1 MRNGRD
7 LAAERNP
14 SRNPHFKRR
23 WRDDPLQ
30 LPDLQHLGREVAP
43 KVVEDVGCRAIS
55 RWLDRASEAHGA
67 PAAVAFREADA
78 IRVRLGLDWTDL
90 IQERQAA

>member
-23 WRDDPLQ
+23 WADDPLQ
-30 LPDLQHLGREVAP
+30 LPDFQHLGREVAP
-43 KVVEDVGCRAIS
+43 KVVEDVGRRAIGD
-55 RWLDRASEAHGA
+55 WLDRTSECHGA
-67 PAAVAFREADA
+67 AAANAFRQADS
-78 IRVRLGLDWTDL
+78 IRWKLGLAWGDL
-90 IQERQAA
+90 IDGRREA

>member
-1 MRNGRD
+1 MTGRD

-14 SRNPHFKRR
+14 SRNPHFSRQ

-30 LPDLQHLGREVAP
+30 LPDLQHLGREIAP
-43 KVVEDVGCRAIS
+43 QAVEDVARRAIG

-67 PAAVAFREADA
+67 VAAEAFRQADSL
-78 IRVRLGLDWTDL
+78 RREMGLAWEDL
-90 IQERQAA
+90 IEERSAA